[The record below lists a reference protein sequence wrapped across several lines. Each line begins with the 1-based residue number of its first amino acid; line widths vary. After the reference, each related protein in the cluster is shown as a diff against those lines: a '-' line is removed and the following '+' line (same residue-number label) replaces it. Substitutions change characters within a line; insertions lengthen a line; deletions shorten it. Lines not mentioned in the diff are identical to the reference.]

1 MRSEPNPQEPRPQ
14 RVLAEMGAVVAW
26 AARVDRIEPPCPWIG
41 SYAGWPPRGLATML
55 RLQRMQTRRDGSD
68 PAIEEA
74 LIIERIA
81 EEPTILRRP

>member
-1 MRSEPNPQEPRPQ
+1 
-14 RVLAEMGAVVAW
+14 
-26 AARVDRIEPPCPWIG
+26 
-41 SYAGWPPRGLATML
+41 ML